1 MSTPALPGSFPASL
15 FQHQETITMSATEF
29 GHFVLTIAAFL
40 VAVHGLGYLSE
51 RLKQPRIVGEILA
64 GVLLGPFVLKLVTP
78 AIYGKL
84 FTFSPNAN
92 IVLGFLYQL
101 GLILLMFCSGAE
113 ARRLLGRENRKK
125 TIMLITVSDLASF
138 VFVLGLGFLGF
149 IPLQRLTGTLG
160 NHTSALLVLAIAT
173 SVTSIPVISRIF
185 WDLGIMRTRFVSL
198 LLGYA
203 VLEDIALWVVL
214 AFATALAKSTP
225 VTTQHL
231 AGTLSSHVLSTFIFM
246 LVAMVIMPSVL
257 RFISNSSWNVLN
269 QASPVGY
276 VVFVLMAYCAVAAAV
291 DVNLQFAAL
300 LAGYGIVGGIRGT
313 ERERFAV
320 PIDSIARMSFG
331 VFIPIYFA
339 VVGYR
344 LVFGRQFSLGVLL
357 VFFFG
362 SSAIAI
368 FSAALAARLGGFRG
382 LDIANIA
389 ITTNARGGP
398 GIVLASVAY
407 DAGIIN
413 AAFYTALVITAV
425 VTSQVCGVWLRYVL
439 SKGLPLLS
447 SRPEET
453 WPLFNPRVETRI
465 PVTEEVPI

>member
-1 MSTPALPGSFPASL
+1 
-15 FQHQETITMSATEF
+15 MSAADF

-40 VAVHGLGYLSE
+40 AAVHGLGYLSE
-51 RLKQPRIVGEILA
+51 RLKQPRIVGEIVA
-64 GVLLGPFVLKLVTP
+64 GVILGPFVLKLLLP
-78 AIYGKL
+78 Q
-84 FTFSPNAN
+84 TFSSLFSFSPSASV
-92 IVLGFLYQL
+92 VLGFLYQL

-113 ARRLLGRENRKK
+113 TRRLLGKENRNK
-125 TIMLITVSDLASF
+125 TFLLITVSDVASF
-138 VFVLGLGFLGF
+138 IFVLALGFLGF
-149 IPLQRLTGTLG
+149 IPLERLTGPLG
-160 NHTSALLVLAIAT
+160 QKTSTLLVLAIAT
-173 SVTSIPVISRIF
+173 AVTSIPVISRIF

-214 AFATALAKSTP
+214 AFATALAKP
-225 VTTQHL
+225 VKMAGQHL
-231 AGTLSSHVLSTFIFM
+231 AGTVTSHVISTFVYM
-246 LVAMVIMPSVL
+246 LVAMLIMPAIL
-257 RFISNSSWNVLN
+257 RFISQARWNVVN

-276 VVFVLMAYCAVAAAV
+276 VILVLMLYCAIAALV

-320 PIDSIARMSFG
+320 PIDSIAKVSFG
-331 VFIPIYFA
+331 FFIPIYFGI
-339 VVGYR
+339 VGYR
-344 LVFGRQFSLGVLL
+344 LVFGRQFSFGVLL
-357 VFFFG
+357 VFFFA

-382 LDIANIA
+382 LDMVNIA
-389 ITTNARGGP
+389 LTTNARGGP

-425 VTSQVCGVWLRYVL
+425 VTSQVCGAWLRYIL
-439 SKGLPLLS
+439 SRGWPLLS
-447 SRPEET
+447 SNPEET
-453 WPLFNPRVETRI
+453 WPLVDQPRSAI
-465 PVTEEVPI
+465 AEEVPS

>member
-1 MSTPALPGSFPASL
+1 
-15 FQHQETITMSATEF
+15 MSASDF

-40 VAVHGLGYLSE
+40 AVVHGLGYLSE

-64 GVLLGPFVLKLVTP
+64 GILLGPFVFKLLLP
-78 AIYGKL
+78 GAYAKL
-84 FTFSPNAN
+84 FSFSASASTT
-92 IVLGFLYQL
+92 LGFLYQL

-113 ARRLLGRENRKK
+113 TRRMLGKGNRK
-125 TIMLITVSDLASF
+125 TTVLLITVSDMASF
-138 VFVLGLGFLGF
+138 IFVLGLGYLGF
-149 IPLQRLTGTLG
+149 IPLSRLTGTLG
-160 NHTSALLVLAIAT
+160 AQTSTLLVVAIAT

-214 AFATALAKSTP
+214 AFATSLAKSTALASQSLTGT
-225 VTTQHL
+225 VT
-231 AGTLSSHVLSTFIFM
+231 SHVLSTFIFM
-246 LVAMVIMPSVL
+246 GVAMAIMPMLL
-257 RFISNSSWNVLN
+257 RYLSKSRWNILVH
-269 QASPVGY
+269 ASPVGY
-276 VVFVLMAYCAVAAAV
+276 VVFVLMAYCAVAALV

-300 LAGYGIVGGIRGT
+300 LAGFGVVGGIRGT

-320 PIDSIARMSFG
+320 PIDSIAKVSFG
-331 VFIPIYFA
+331 VFIPIYFGMI
-339 VVGYR
+339 GYR
-344 LVFGRQFSLGVLL
+344 LVFGREFSLAVLL

-368 FSAALAARLGGFRG
+368 FSSGLAARLGGFHG
-382 LDIANIA
+382 LDVANIA

-425 VTSQVCGVWLRYVL
+425 VTSQACGAWLRYIL
-439 SKGLPLLS
+439 HQGLPLLS
-447 SRPEET
+447 SNPDET
-453 WPLFNPRVETRI
+453 WPMPTHLTSSEI
-465 PVTEEVPI
+465 PAEEITT